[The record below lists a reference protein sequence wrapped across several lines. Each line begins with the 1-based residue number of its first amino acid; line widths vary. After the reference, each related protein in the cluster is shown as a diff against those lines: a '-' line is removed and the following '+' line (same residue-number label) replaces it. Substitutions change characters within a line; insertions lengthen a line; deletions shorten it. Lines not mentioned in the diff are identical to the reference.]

1 MYKVNDYLVYGK
13 DVCKVEA
20 IEEKKFNNETYY
32 LLRPIKNKDLKISA
46 PITDKAKKIR
56 PLISKEEIDL
66 LITKIPLIEPITIE
80 DKFIELEYKR
90 LINSGTHED
99 LIRII
104 KTTYLRNK
112 ERIEK
117 NKKVAEKDKNYFELA
132 EEYLYHELSI
142 TLEKSFEETKD
153 YIVNQVTKLDEN

>member
-32 LLRPIKNKDLKISA
+32 LLRPVKNKDLKISA

-56 PLISKEEIDL
+56 PLISKEEIEL

-112 ERIEK
+112 DRIEK

-153 YIVNQVTKLDEN
+153 YIVNQVTKLDKN